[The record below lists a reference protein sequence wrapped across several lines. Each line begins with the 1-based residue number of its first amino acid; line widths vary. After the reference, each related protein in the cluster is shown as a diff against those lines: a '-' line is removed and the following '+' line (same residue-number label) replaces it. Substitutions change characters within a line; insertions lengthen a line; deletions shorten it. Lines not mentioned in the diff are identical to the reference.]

1 VLVSP
6 LREKTP
12 CSRRTG
18 KMKIAKR
25 EARVGKRVRL
35 RNPSSIAPISI
46 LDDRMLILSIFSGHV
61 I

>member
-1 VLVSP
+1 
-6 LREKTP
+6 
-12 CSRRTG
+12 
-18 KMKIAKR
+18 MKIAKR